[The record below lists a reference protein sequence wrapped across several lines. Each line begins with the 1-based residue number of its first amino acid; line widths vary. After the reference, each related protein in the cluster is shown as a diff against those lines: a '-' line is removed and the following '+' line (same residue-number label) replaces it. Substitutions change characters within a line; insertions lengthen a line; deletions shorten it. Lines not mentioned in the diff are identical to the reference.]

1 MPPSSPLA
9 KLLFPMN
16 NPSEVNNLA
25 QTKDVPTVNIREVMY
40 FILIF
45 FWSLS
50 LGIYRYIIS
59 FIELIPLKIENYST

>member
-9 KLLFPMN
+9 ELLFPMN
-16 NPSEVNNLA
+16 NPSEVNKLA
-25 QTKDVPTVNIREVMY
+25 QTKDVPTVNIREVTY

-50 LGIYRYIIS
+50 LGI
-59 FIELIPLKIENYST
+59 FIDI